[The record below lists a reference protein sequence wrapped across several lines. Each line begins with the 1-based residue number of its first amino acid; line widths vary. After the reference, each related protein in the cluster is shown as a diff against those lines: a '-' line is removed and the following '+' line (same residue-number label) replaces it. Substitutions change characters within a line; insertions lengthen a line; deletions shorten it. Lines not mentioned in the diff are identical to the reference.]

1 MYPQPPPRTIPTM
14 SKRRVKPPLAP
25 PRPPRPFIERPSTAI
40 LFVISVFAGGL
51 AVGAILAKLR
61 PPTPATTQPINYTV
75 TQPTTVPAKAP

>member
-1 MYPQPPPRTIPTM
+1 MPAM
-14 SKRRVKPPLAP
+14 SKRRFRPPLAP

-75 TQPTTVPAKAP
+75 TQPTTTSTTAPAKAP